1 MPEARSSF
9 MRADLDHV
17 YDGATTEN
25 LTLVPLPNIKESPGR
40 IQIQAIEPIVD
51 CGRFA
56 IKRTVG
62 DRVDV
67 YATVFKDGHDTLGG
81 ALRVRAPGD
90 RKWQELPLRPFGN
103 DRWGGSFVPDRPG
116 TWAFAIAAWTDRIAT
131 WQDEIRRKV
140 DAGQQDLTSELSEG
154 AVLLGRDAVT
164 VEAGLSVQST
174 DRHGE
179 ESSPPLEVD

>member
-81 ALRVRAPGD
+81 ALRVRAPGE
-90 RKWQELPLRPFGN
+90 REWQELPLRPVGD
-103 DRWGGSFVPDRPG
+103 DRWGGAVVPHRPRRG
-116 TWAFAIAAWTDRIAT
+116 GVAGAAGARPLA
-131 WQDEIRRKV
+131 
-140 DAGQQDLTSELSEG
+140 AGGGGDPPEG
-154 AVLLGRDAVT
+154 G
-164 VEAGLSVQST
+164 AG
-174 DRHGE
+174 
-179 ESSPPLEVD
+179 